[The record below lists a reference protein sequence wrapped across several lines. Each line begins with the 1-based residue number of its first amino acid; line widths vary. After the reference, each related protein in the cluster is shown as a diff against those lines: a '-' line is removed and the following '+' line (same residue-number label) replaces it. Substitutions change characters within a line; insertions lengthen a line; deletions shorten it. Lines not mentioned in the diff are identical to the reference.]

1 MNFSRLSSPELRTWM
16 RYGTVSGGYAE
27 SMALHGATAAYPRR
41 VRRGDAPEQ
50 RGTIITIQITY
61 ISVGVMRELLSLSV
75 PARSPSGS
83 ERTADSRATKHRLHG
98 AAEKFA
104 AHDWMEPLGDA
115 DPFSLRDPCIRV
127 EG

>member
-50 RGTIITIQITY
+50 RGIIITIQITY

-83 ERTADSRATKHRLHG
+83 ERTADSRATKHRPPG
-98 AAEKFA
+98 VAETFE
-104 AHDWMEPLGDA
+104 DRNWMEPLADA
-115 DPFSLRDPCIRV
+115 DLFSLNDSWIRV
-127 EG
+127 